1 VGLIS
6 KVNVV
11 CLSMCSA
18 LMFMGVKL
26 LILFVHVVLYIQLVI
41 MVPFLVSDS
50 VAFYYS
56 WDFSFW
62 RELNQGV

>member
-1 VGLIS
+1 
-6 KVNVV
+6 
-11 CLSMCSA
+11 MCSA

-50 VAFYYS
+50 MAFYYS